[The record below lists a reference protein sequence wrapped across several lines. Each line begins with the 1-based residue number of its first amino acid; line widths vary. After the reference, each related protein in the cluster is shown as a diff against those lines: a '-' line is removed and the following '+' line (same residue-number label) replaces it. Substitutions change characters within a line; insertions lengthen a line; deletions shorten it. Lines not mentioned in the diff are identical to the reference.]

1 MATAIAAILVA
12 VAGATFDI
20 VIDAYRIESLEPRQ
34 LGVGSGMSQYGWR
47 IGSVA
52 AASLALVLAARVGWE
67 IAYAAC
73 AIFALPAMAV
83 GLILGEP
90 PRHREPT
97 VRRGLGAIAQSIVG
111 PFAEFLRRR
120 GALLVLLFVLV
131 HKVGDT
137 LSQLTVRLLFDELA
151 YTNDEIALYD
161 VGVGFWALL
170 AGIFVGGALYARFG
184 LKRVLWWSLWLMA
197 ISNLSFAGLAAI
209 GHSNLGMA
217 GAIGFENFASGIG
230 GVAVVAY
237 FSALC
242 DLRYTAAQFAL
253 MSAAMSV
260 VGRIVTGG
268 SAGALIERM
277 GYVDFYLLTTV
288 IAFPGIVV
296 FWLMV
301 RGGYVE
307 SSLGTVATTDGR

>member
-1 MATAIAAILVA
+1 
-12 VAGATFDI
+12 
-20 VIDAYRIESLEPRQ
+20 
-34 LGVGSGMSQYGWR
+34 MSQYGWR

-52 AASLALVLAARVGWE
+52 AASLALVLATRVGWE

-73 AIFALPAMAV
+73 ALLALPAMAV

-90 PRHREPT
+90 PRRREAS
-97 VRRGLGAIAQSIVG
+97 VRQGLGAIAQSIVG
-111 PFAEFLRRR
+111 PFTEFLRRR

-151 YTNDEIALYD
+151 YTNDEIAIYD

-170 AGIFVGGALYARFG
+170 AGIFVAGALYERLG
-184 LKRVLWWSLWLMA
+184 LKRILWWSLWLMA
-197 ISNLSFAGLAAI
+197 ISNLSFAGLAAL
-209 GHSNLGMA
+209 GHSNIALA

-260 VGRIVTGG
+260 VGRIATGA
-268 SAGALIERM
+268 SAGALIERL
-277 GYVDFYLLTTV
+277 GYVDFYVLTTV
-288 IAFPGIVV
+288 IALPGIVV

-301 RGGYVE
+301 RGGYVD
-307 SSLGTVATTDGR
+307 SSLGTVGTSTSKTLR

>member
-1 MATAIAAILVA
+1 LLN
-12 VAGATFDI
+12 D
-20 VIDAYRIESLEPRQ
+20 LE
-34 LGVGSGMSQYGWR
+34 
-47 IGSVA
+47 
-52 AASLALVLAARVGWE
+52 
-67 IAYAAC
+67 
-73 AIFALPAMAV
+73 F
-83 GLILGEP
+83 
-90 PRHREPT
+90 
-97 VRRGLGAIAQSIVG
+97 
-111 PFAEFLRRR
+111 
-120 GALLVLLFVLV
+120 
-131 HKVGDT
+131 
-137 LSQLTVRLLFDELA
+137 
-151 YTNDEIALYD
+151 TNDEIALYD